1 MNRTTPT
8 WRPWTGRSS
17 STPSTRSSG
26 SPVSLSTSRGG
37 GYNTGLAEQDVLA
50 NALEDGQAAVL
61 DPAVVGVNSHPHAV
75 DALVH
80 GHDAAVGVIGHDSR
94 GDLRRI
100 DHALAG
106 DLAGFAVSE
115 QAALEAN
122 GRHEAA
128 ERQKILKEQQLT
140 ARGLTIPD
148 RYLATVIL
156 GVGLVLLFGGEWALN
171 ALGFQQFGLSDR
183 PWLAGLGFTDELH
196 WAALSAVL
204 AIIILGEL
212 AGTRLRTIEYLQ
224 GVYRGAT
231 GAQRRQVHPPAL
243 TDYLLLAGF
252 ALGAVAGV
260 VSLSMMR
267 ASYLREQDGAAS
279 GGLAFFGVQLVILLA
294 AMALGYWHHHPEGAA
309 WKTIAGNAATALR
322 ARDTTVA
329 GHTATVHRI
338 NAAIDQ
344 RQAVLAQAGHHVR
357 TDAANVNV
365 QHALYKRSYLLAQ
378 PEPATDALFG
388 DHLTPSAPADADL
401 LANLIGITA
410 LPVVAKVT
418 TDRVTAALEASRVR
432 LENLRARIDQVAI
445 NALDLPQLQ
454 EEPGQG
460 GDSSDTDNADD
471 DGVDAD
477 SDVESSAGESD
488 AAAATQLRAAPDP
501 ADVHEQDDPAVQVP
515 A

>member
-1 MNRTTPT
+1 MNRTTST
-8 WRPWTGRSS
+8 RRPWTGRSS

-26 SPVSLSTSRGG
+26 SPVSLSTSRAG
-37 GYNTGLAEQDVLA
+37 GYNTGLAEPDVLA
-50 NALEDGQAAVL
+50 NAHEDGQAAVL
-61 DPAVVGVNSHPHAV
+61 DPAVVGVNSHPHAI
-75 DALVH
+75 DALTH

-94 GDLRRI
+94 GDLHRI

-106 DLAGFAVSE
+106 DLAAFTVSE

-140 ARGLTIPD
+140 ARGLTIPV
-148 RYLATVIL
+148 RYGTAVL
-156 GVGLVLLFGGEWALN
+156 GAGLGLLFGGEWALN

-267 ASYLREQDGAAS
+267 SSYLREQDSAAS

-294 AMALGYWHHHPEGAA
+294 AMALGYWHHHPEAAA
-309 WKTIAGNAATALR
+309 WKSIAGNAATALR
-322 ARDTTVA
+322 ARDTTLQE
-329 GHTATVHRI
+329 HTATVHRI

-401 LANLIGITA
+401 LATLIGITA

-418 TDRVTAALEASRVR
+418 TDRVTAALEASRAR

-445 NALDLPQLQ
+445 NALDLPQL
-454 EEPGQG
+454 EDEPGQG
-460 GDSSDTDNADD
+460 SDSNDTDSDD
-471 DGVDAD
+471 P
-477 SDVESSAGESD
+477 SDDEGMDGESD
-488 AAAATQLRAAPDP
+488 GGESGPSAATPLRAAPDP
-501 ADVHEQDDPAVQVP
+501 TDGHDDPAVQVP